1 VIRWFKKR
9 QRSRDH
15 LVVSWSGQTLVYV
28 LARDNASRGHE
39 VLKSGVE
46 RQEEGADIGGLEDM
60 VRRLKA
66 LGVEGTQV
74 SVMLRPEQ
82 YQLLR
87 IRAPAVPPDELRA
100 AARYQIVQMLDAHV
114 DDVTIDVI
122 RVGDGRPRGAGHL
135 AGHLFVVAV
144 PRAVIR
150 GVLDLCSAMRWKV
163 SVIDIQETAQ
173 RNLQSALAAGDEQR
187 RRGRANAALM
197 LLDPLQAVLTIS
209 ANGELFYTR
218 RFDLPR
224 GFLDGAWDDAPSVV
238 LAGLANPETPR
249 PINDPSGLSGDL
261 DEEARAN
268 RFLLEIQRSL
278 DLWDRIWVSLPL
290 DGISLY
296 AGTRTQELSGW
307 LTQRLGQP
315 VLPMDFAAQFPGF
328 KARSVV
334 EEAACLPLLGLL
346 LRTESRSL

>member
-1 VIRWFKKR
+1 LIRWFQKR

-15 LVVSWSGQTLVYV
+15 LVMSWSGQTLAYV
-28 LARDNASRGHE
+28 LARHHGSREYE
-39 VLKSGVE
+39 VFTSGVE
-46 RQEEGADIGGLEDM
+46 RQEEGADGGGLDDM

-66 LGVEGTQV
+66 LALNGARV

-100 AARYQIVQMLDAHV
+100 AARYQIIKLLDTHV
-114 DDVTIDVI
+114 DDVTIDLM

-135 AGHLFVVAV
+135 TGHLFVVAA
-144 PRAVIR
+144 PQAGIR
-150 GVLDLCSAMRWKV
+150 SVLDVCTAVRWNV
-163 SVIDIQETAQ
+163 SVIDIQEMGQ
-173 RNLQSALAAGDEQR
+173 RNLQTALAAGAER
-187 RRGRANAALM
+187 PNRANVTVM
-197 LLDPLQAVLTIS
+197 LLDPFHAMLTIS

-218 RFDLPR
+218 RFDLPT
-224 GFLDGAWDDAPSVV
+224 GFLKGAWEGAPSVAPAASENPATLQPISG
-238 LAGLANPETPR
+238 LAGLSE
-249 PINDPSGLSGDL
+249 DL

-278 DLWDRIWVSLPL
+278 DLWDRLWSSLPL

-296 AGTRTQELSGW
+296 AGSRTVELSRW

-315 VLPMDFAAQFPGF
+315 VQPMDFATQFPGF
-328 KARSVV
+328 KAGSVV